1 MRAAKWPGAYA
12 QQLYQKGDR
21 WVGASGSAQEEWVTC
36 AYSRRR
42 GIPACGVAP
51 SASAFSIFFRSMSLF
66 SCVSTAP
73 PGARSV
79 LHVLT
84 RCGQGGLAL
93 GLRAGGGARVYWVR
107 RQRGRAS
114 PSPSLSLHIPP
125 ARSPPPPLHRD
136 ILDACWRGA
145 AGWRAGVWGQ
155 ASADKQLQVLV
166 VQTKLHAID
175 DHPVE

>member
-1 MRAAKWPGAYA
+1 MPVSEAMRAAKWPGAYA

-125 ARSPPPPLHRD
+125 ARSPPPPPFTEISLMH
-136 ILDACWRGA
+136 AGA
-145 AGWRAGVWGQ
+145 VPQAGGRASGGRP
-155 ASADKQLQVLV
+155 A
-166 VQTKLHAID
+166 QTNSCRFW
-175 DHPVE
+175 